1 MTATRTF
8 CGLIV
13 LLLLASA
20 APAQQRP
27 QQTPA
32 RPAAP
37 PPPLLGDQSDGS
49 RARPVHRIPL
59 RDSEGEVIRP
69 TDRPLLPFSPGHTCG
84 ADCHDVATIGKGW
97 HFAATKAGSA
107 GVRPGEPWILVDAD
121 TATQLPLSYHE
132 WPGTFRPAE
141 VDITPW
147 AFAKLFGGRTPGG
160 LTGDGEPSPGLQ
172 TRWAVSG
179 TLEPDCLAC
188 HDASPAYDH
197 AEYARQISLENFR
210 WAVAGASGLALVTGA
225 AKEMPNS
232 FDHLLPVV
240 EDALQPRM
248 PSTTYA
254 PERFLPGAK
263 VIFDIVRDVPARRC
277 YFCHTNVD
285 VAHTGQGRWNADVDI
300 HLARGMTC
308 VDCHRNGLDHAM
320 TRGYER
326 DSTATSSASAS
337 LSCRGCHLAS
347 EPDRVFARGR
357 VGAPYP
363 RHAGLPPIHLQ
374 KLSCTACH
382 SGPTPEARVRRLKTS
397 QAHRL
402 GGQNVNKASDA
413 LPHLYYP
420 VFARQDDGVTTSNR
434 LMWPAFWG
442 RMLGGKVKPLAPD
455 RVKQVMAKARVALTR
470 SPAGSWPG
478 LDTTTLV
485 RMLEL
490 LGADAPADG
499 TPVYVAGGKLHRL
512 ARPGPI
518 ATEDHRSAQP
528 YLWPIAHD
536 VRPASLS
543 LGARGCQDC
552 HDANAPIFF
561 GQVSVDTPLAAGR
574 SETWPMWRFQKDL
587 DTVYVADFA
596 GSFRYRSWMKASVVT
611 AASILLLFALA
622 YVMPALGRLS
632 AATRPQRWTR
642 VLANLIGV
650 LSCGASVV
658 SGYPALISGER
669 LTGYRLMIHAGAAPI
684 FAVGAVLVTLFWAH
698 RNRFGRADWNRVRR
712 PLGAA
717 GRRAA
722 SPYFVVLRK
731 LFFWI
736 AVVAAIPAVV
746 SATLAMFPVLAS
758 VQQLTLFQIHRY
770 AVGTLTVSALLFAA
784 CAIVAWLRRS
794 AEDPEDAGRTIPEP

>member
-8 CGLIV
+8 CGLIG

-27 QQTPA
+27 SQPPA
-32 RPAAP
+32 RPATP

-69 TDRPLLPFSPGHTCG
+69 ADRPLLPFSPSHTCG

-97 HFAATKAGSA
+97 HFATSKAGSA
-107 GVRPGEPWILVDAD
+107 KVRPGEPWILVDVD
-121 TATQLPLSYHE
+121 TATQLPLSYHP
-132 WPGTFRPAE
+132 WPGTFRPDE
-141 VDITPW
+141 VGITPW
-147 AFAKLFGGRTPGG
+147 AFAKMFGGRTPGG
-160 LTGDGEPSPGLQ
+160 LTGDGEPGPELQ

-179 TLEPDCLAC
+179 PLEPDCLAC

-197 AEYARQISLENFR
+197 AEYARQIALENFR
-210 WAVAGASGLALVTGA
+210 WGAAGASGLALVTGA

-232 FDHLLPVV
+232 FDHLLPMV

-248 PSTTYA
+248 PVTTYA
-254 PERFLPGAK
+254 EERFLPGAK

-277 YFCHTNVD
+277 YFCHTNAD
-285 VAHTGQGRWNADVDI
+285 VAHTGQGRWDADADI

-320 TRGYER
+320 TRGY
-326 DSTATSSASAS
+326 DGDPAAASSTSVA

-363 RHAGLPPIHLQ
+363 RHPGLPPIHLQ

-382 SGPTPEARVRRLKTS
+382 SGPRPEATTRRLKTS

-402 GGQNVNKASDA
+402 GGQNVNKAHDA

-420 VFARQDDGVTTSNR
+420 VFARQDDGATSPNR

-442 RMLGGKVKPLAPD
+442 RMVGAKVKPLAPE
-455 RVKQVMAKARVALTR
+455 RVKQVMAKAKVALPR
-470 SPAGSWPG
+470 SLAGNWPV
-478 LDTTTLV
+478 LDDATLPRV
-485 RMLEL
+485 LEL
-490 LGADAPADG
+490 LGAEAPAEG
-499 TPVYVAGGKLHRL
+499 TPVYVAGGKLFRL
-512 ARPGPI
+512 DRPGHI
-518 ATEDHRSAQP
+518 ATEDHGSAQP

-536 VRPASLS
+536 VRPASLA

-561 GQVSVDTPLAAGR
+561 GQVTVDTPLAAGR
-574 SETWPMWRFQKDL
+574 SETWQMSRFQKGL
-587 DTVYVADFA
+587 DPVYVADFA
-596 GSFRYRSWMKASVVT
+596 GSFRYRSWMKVSVVT

-622 YVMPALGRLS
+622 FVMPALVRLS
-632 AATRPQRWTR
+632 AAARPQRWMR
-642 VLANLIGV
+642 VLANLIGL
-650 LSCGASVV
+650 LSCGASLL
-658 SGYPALISGER
+658 SAYPALISGER
-669 LTGYRLMIHAGAAPI
+669 LTGYRLMIHTGSAPI
-684 FAVGAVLVTLFWAH
+684 FAAGALLVTFFWAH
-698 RNRFGRADWNRVRR
+698 RNRFGRGDWHRVRR

-717 GRRAA
+717 DRRAA
-722 SPYFVVLRK
+722 SPHVVVLRK

-758 VQQLTLFQIHRY
+758 VQQLVLFQIHRY
-770 AVGTLTVSALLFAA
+770 AVATLTVSALHFAA

-794 AEDPEDAGRTIPEP
+794 AEDSEDAARTISEP